1 MCERLLTMIG
11 RELGRTRS
19 RHIRGRNM
27 KVHAI
32 RKVYSQVI
40 YTFSSQAMWFLC
52 FLVTQESGAVGLA
65 RRICIALAFLFRTEA
80 GSLLMNNLMNQ
91 ILCHGPRKPKRF
103 PSVPSYFGF
112 MLRRGAS
119 PCCTIKANIFCRQRK
134 VSPSP
139 TCTHYCYYS
148 FCFSSTSRQ
157 NVTHERTEEISLR
170 GIIILVII

>member
-11 RELGRTRS
+11 RELGRTHS
-19 RHIRGRNM
+19 RHMRGRNM

-65 RRICIALAFLFRTEA
+65 HRICIALAFLFRTEA

-91 ILCHGPRKPKRF
+91 ILCHGPRKPKR
-103 PSVPSYFGF
+103 
-112 MLRRGAS
+112 L
-119 PCCTIKANIFCRQRK
+119 
-134 VSPSP
+134 
-139 TCTHYCYYS
+139 
-148 FCFSSTSRQ
+148 
-157 NVTHERTEEISLR
+157 RTELLRFYAPPRSLPMLYHKSQY
-170 GIIILVII
+170 ILPTEESFSFTDVHTLLLLFLLFLLHFQAKCHTRED